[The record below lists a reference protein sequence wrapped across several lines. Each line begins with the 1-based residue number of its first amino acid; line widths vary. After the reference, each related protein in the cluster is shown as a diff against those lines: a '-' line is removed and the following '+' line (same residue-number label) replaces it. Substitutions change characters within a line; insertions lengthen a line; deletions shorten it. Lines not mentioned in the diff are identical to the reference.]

1 MSEPTDLPEER
12 PEAYPAPVTADR
24 RGRWIAPLALVI
36 SLLAAG
42 AAGWTLARP
51 APHANAPQ
59 ADAPNISSDPKGQVC
74 SAFSTVGA
82 AVYRYT
88 NVTLPADLG
97 PTLPAAQEAIAAN
110 ARLAMAGGSAYLLRN
125 LPPNAA
131 ADLSREVRDFAA
143 TLDTIAMKLLAGVPD
158 TDQELKNLLKSADD
172 ANKRIAELCKK

>member
-1 MSEPTDLPEER
+1 MSEPTAFHAER

-131 ADLSREVRDFAA
+131 ADLSSEVRDFAG

-158 TDQELKNLLKSADD
+158 TDPELKNLLKSADD
-172 ANKRIAELCKK
+172 ANKKIAELCK

>member
-1 MSEPTDLPEER
+1 MSEPTDLTEER

-24 RGRWIAPLALVI
+24 RGWIAPLALVI

-131 ADLSREVRDFAA
+131 ADLSSEVRDFAG

-158 TDQELKNLLKSADD
+158 TDPELKNLLKSADD
-172 ANKRIAELCKK
+172 ANKKIAELCK

>member
-1 MSEPTDLPEER
+1 MSEPTDFPAER

-51 APHANAPQ
+51 APHADAPQ

-131 ADLSREVRDFAA
+131 ADLSSEVRDFAG

-158 TDQELKNLLKSADD
+158 TDPELKNLLKSADD
-172 ANKRIAELCKK
+172 ANKRIAELCK

>member
-1 MSEPTDLPEER
+1 MSEPTDFPAER

-51 APHANAPQ
+51 APH

-131 ADLSREVRDFAA
+131 ADLSSEVRDFAG

-158 TDQELKNLLKSADD
+158 TDPELKNLLKSADD
-172 ANKRIAELCKK
+172 ANKKIAELCK

>member
-1 MSEPTDLPEER
+1 MSEPTDLTEER

-24 RGRWIAPLALVI
+24 RGWIAPLALVI

-51 APHANAPQ
+51 APHADAPQ

-131 ADLSREVRDFAA
+131 ADLSSEVRDFAG

-158 TDQELKNLLKSADD
+158 TDPELKNLLKSADD
-172 ANKRIAELCKK
+172 ANKKIAELCK

>member
-1 MSEPTDLPEER
+1 MSEPTDFPAER

-36 SLLAAG
+36 SLLAAV

-131 ADLSREVRDFAA
+131 ADLSSEVRDFAG

-158 TDQELKNLLKSADD
+158 KDPELKNLLKSADD
-172 ANKRIAELCKK
+172 ANQRIAELCKK